1 MLKNSQKLEKT
12 ALTIFRKSKMSIFKI
27 DFFFFSLLALGERM
41 CYNSHTPYV
50 RVLTRHNAKAP
61 RASLKQI
68 LPTTDADTHTW
79 PCHF

>member
-27 DFFFFSLLALGERM
+27 DFFFMPLLALGERM

-50 RVLTRHNAKAP
+50 
-61 RASLKQI
+61 
-68 LPTTDADTHTW
+68 
-79 PCHF
+79 